1 MYQNIPIVSL
11 DKIYYRKRE
20 GDFFLDC
27 TRLDGSKKL
36 VSRKNPNDVSS
47 VEKQI
52 EEISKALK
60 RNNKNEIILVDD
72 VVFSGNVLRSIV
84 ELFNKNEIEV
94 SGIRASLSTEEAFES
109 FNKTLEKG
117 LKCGSLLGKNIIDQ
131 ICERDFYFGIAQ
143 SGISVKGAN
152 NKILKA
158 PYFKPF
164 GNPVKRAS
172 IPEKYENIFSNNCLL
187 RSMYLWKCIEEKIGR
202 KVYINEIPEEIINTD
217 KNERIIN
224 VLRKGLISYEKD
236 SNRDYGECR

>member
-11 DKIYYRKRE
+11 DKIYYRQRD

-27 TRLDGSKKL
+27 TRLDGSKDL
-36 VSRKNPNDVSS
+36 VSRKNPNDKFS
-47 VEKQI
+47 VKKQI
-52 EEISKALK
+52 QEISELLRKA
-60 RNNKNEIILVDD
+60 NKSEIILVDD

-84 ELFNKNEIEV
+84 EAFKENKIKV
-94 SGIRASLSTEEAFES
+94 AGIRASLSTEEAFES

-143 SGISVKGAN
+143 SGISVKNQDG
-152 NKILKA
+152 KILKA

-172 IPEKYENIFSNNCLL
+172 IPKEYENIFSNNCLL
-187 RSMYLWKCIEEKIGR
+187 RSMYLWKCIEEKLGR
-202 KVYINEIPEEIINTD
+202 KVYINEIPEEIVNTN

-236 SNRDYGECR
+236 TNRDYGECR